1 MPSPF
6 ETMAR
11 GFRGS
16 SMLPFP
22 FSFMMAPFAP
32 QAAWKPNTVMEPFP
46 EEMKATMMQ
55 MAGVMSPWSMRQ
67 MFNMMTFKR
76 KVKPGVAFDDVIVAM
91 DSRAI
96 EVNLKKIGHSPL
108 SKAIAAKTGKPTPRI
123 EVLQYCD
130 ALVLRKMLDYAP
142 EFSIFVP
149 CRISVLED
157 ANDDIWL
164 MTMDW
169 NVAWLQFAWHPDS
182 QLPVDLKADS
192 DRIREA
198 MRSIID
204 AGVNGD
210 WG

>member
-1 MPSPF
+1 MPSPV

-55 MAGVMSPWSMRQ
+55 MAGVLRPWSMRP

-130 ALVLRKMLDYAP
+130 ALVVRKMLDFAP

-157 ANDDIWL
+157 ANGDIWL

-169 NVAWLQFAWHPDS
+169 IVALLQFACHPDS
-182 QLPVDLKADS
+182 QLPVDLNADA
-192 DRIREA
+192 DRIR
-198 MRSIID
+198 
-204 AGVNGD
+204 
-210 WG
+210 